1 MDILKFK
8 IIILIRLQFINQ
20 DLLVAS
26 TSDGSVILLR
36 VTDQGYDTVDMKEL
50 VLWDK
55 IHKFSN
61 GDISSCTGLSVYEE
75 DVATIGEDGCLNLLT
90 SKRETIVRTFGK
102 YLFFILLTAI
112 VFLF

>member
-1 MDILKFK
+1 M
-8 IIILIRLQFINQ
+8 QFINQ

-36 VTDQGYDTVDMKEL
+36 VTDLGHEAVDMKEQ

-55 IHKFSN
+55 IHKFNN
-61 GDISSCTGLSVYEE
+61 GYISSCTGLSVYEE

-90 SKRETIVRTFGK
+90 SKRETIVRTFGN
-102 YLFFILLTAI
+102 YSLFI
-112 VFLF
+112 V